1 MESHTNEPENS
12 QFSDFPID
20 DLMKEHDNIIPT
32 MSNREKYNLILPVL
46 LSIASLF
53 SNHGTKQLISYL
65 NDMKEIE
72 QVVRSGSKVESLPSF
87 VSTMSKQQLPTEANT
102 PVNTESSENVQLLN
116 GNQFAV
122 DASNI
127 NEEIHD
133 QSHNNSKY
141 NLTFKKK
148 LKVRGRPKR
157 LLKQICSFNK
167 SSMDI
172 AVNKENGRKRK
183 RIDSVS
189 KGDIAANDND
199 SELTLKV
206 CPICHIPQ
214 NAVTDTKLQEE
225 EEFEFEKL
233 NTEKELEKIKL
244 IKEQEFELEKIKLK
258 QQQEFELEKLKI
270 NSELELA
277 RMQTQ
282 NQNQGMIYQQ
292 IPETS
297 NTKIK
302 FTLPKIQFRQFGDDL
317 KDWLPFWSQFEH
329 IDKDD
334 DIAPE
339 NKFQYLVQATVVG
352 SRAREVVESFPPTGE
367 NYAKAVDSLKARF
380 GREDLLV
387 EVYVRELLKLIFSVQ
402 SNQKLAPTFLYDKLE
417 SYLRSF
423 ETLGVTTD
431 KRASILYPMIES
443 CFDEE
448 FLKAW
453 NRSPTSSS
461 VNDAKERL
469 ENLMLFLKAVVEGEE
484 RLSLAKSVFG
494 LTIGEDVKMPR
505 KKKYN
510 LETQRVKITTAS
522 MSLASTRATEV
533 KKPKCIF
540 CDGKHV
546 SSDCFNA
553 QKLTLEEKQKIIRDK
568 NCCFACLLPG
578 HSVRKCR
585 KFLKC
590 PVCSKK
596 HVTLMCD
603 QLQAFKNTNQKKEEE
618 ENPSGNDVNLSN
630 VNPNLKVFLQTFK
643 AKLLS
648 NDKEKT
654 VRVLCDN
661 GSQKSYILKNIAE
674 EMKYPVSRQ
683 ETIKNSLFGG
693 VSTKEC
699 KHNCYRI
706 KLKQLNG
713 NFTCN
718 FEVLDQAVICENVLP
733 VSEGPWL
740 GQLIDL
746 GVTLTDTNVSREPI
760 QVLIGADIM
769 GKLPTDKRKLLSS
782 GLVAVE
788 THLGWTLM
796 GKVPQVSTE
805 RVNLAMTVT
814 SLFVK
819 EAEIADL
826 WRPVLFNQDNR
837 YEVCLPWADDS
848 FPLPN
853 NFNLTKKRLKVTTE
867 KLLSGN
873 LYDKYENVFQDWLD
887 EGIIEE
893 VPPNEVALYG
903 NYLPHRPV
911 IKESS
916 STTPIRPVFD
926 ASAKFQGHPSLN
938 QCLQCGPNLIELIP
952 DILARFRMKKFGV
965 TADIRKAFLQI
976 SVSKEDRDYLRFLWW
991 KNLEEKKLKVF
1002 CHIRVVFGVKSSP
1015 FLLASVLEYHIEA
1028 SKGFDSEFKKI
1039 LKQSFYVDNVVAS
1052 LDSYEDL
1059 KNFISKST

>member
-1 MESHTNEPENS
+1 MFLSAKS
-12 QFSDFPID
+12 CK
-20 DLMKEHDNIIPT
+20 KED
-32 MSNREKYNLILPVL
+32 LILV
-46 LSIASLF
+46 A
-53 SNHGTKQLISYL
+53 Q
-65 NDMKEIE
+65 EI
-72 QVVRSGSKVESLPSF
+72 G
-87 VSTMSKQQLPTEANT
+87 
-102 PVNTESSENVQLLN
+102 ENVPPTAKICDLKGIILN
-116 GNQFAV
+116 S
-122 DASNI
+122 D
-127 NEEIHD
+127 E
-133 QSHNNSKY
+133 Y
-141 NLTFKKK
+141 
-148 LKVRGRPKR
+148 
-157 LLKQICSFNK
+157 K
-167 SSMDI
+167 SDPDF
-172 AVNKENGRKRK
+172 V
-183 RIDSVS
+183 
-189 KGDIAANDND
+189 KGIL
-199 SELTLKV
+199 E
-206 CPICHIPQ
+206 
-214 NAVTDTKLQEE
+214 NAVTDRKLQEE
-225 EEFEFEKL
+225 F
-233 NTEKELEKIKL
+233 ELEKIKL
-244 IKEQEFELEKIKLK
+244 NKEQEFELEKIKLK
-258 QQQEFELEKLKI
+258 QQQELELEKLKI
-270 NSELELA
+270 NSELELT

-297 NTKIK
+297 NAKKK
-302 FTLPKIQFRQFGDDL
+302 FTLPKLQFRQFGDDL

-329 IDKDD
+329 VDKDD

-339 NKFQYLVQATVVG
+339 NKFQYLVQTTVVG
-352 SRAREVVESFPPTGE
+352 SRAREVVESFLPTGE

-387 EVYVRELLKLIFSVQ
+387 EVYVRELLKLIISVH

-417 SYLRSF
+417 SYLRAL

-431 KRASILYPMIES
+431 KCASILYPMVES

-461 VNDAKERL
+461 ANDAKERL
-469 ENLMLFLKAVVEGEE
+469 ENLMLFIKGEVEGEE
-484 RLSLAKSVFG
+484 RISLAMSGFG
-494 LTIGEDVKMPR
+494 LTKGEDIKMPR

-510 LETQRVKITTAS
+510 LETQRGKIPTAS
-522 MSLASTRATEV
+522 MLLASTRTTEV

-553 QKLTLEEKQKIIRDK
+553 QKLTLEEKQKI
-568 NCCFACLLPG
+568 
-578 HSVRKCR
+578 
-585 KFLKC
+585 
-590 PVCSKK
+590 
-596 HVTLMCD
+596 
-603 QLQAFKNTNQKKEEE
+603 AFKNTNQKKEEE

-630 VNPNLKVFLQTFK
+630 VNPNPKVFLQTFK

-648 NDKEKT
+648 SDKEKT
-654 VRVLCDN
+654 VRVLCDT

-674 EMKYPVSRQ
+674 EMKYPVGRQ
-683 ETIKNSLFGG
+683 ETIKHSLFDC

-718 FEVLDQAVICENVLP
+718 FEVLDQVNVKMYYLLY
-733 VSEGPWL
+733 VKMNL
-740 GQLIDL
+740 
-746 GVTLTDTNVSREPI
+746 EPI

-769 GKLPTDKRKLLSS
+769 GKLLTGKRKLLSS

-826 WRPVLFNQDNR
+826 WRLDVLGIKDPMEKKSKQERDLKTKEHFKETVISNQDNR
-837 YEVCLPWADDS
+837 YEVCLPSADDS
-848 FPLPN
+848 FPLPD
-853 NFNLTKKRLKVTTE
+853 NFKLAKKRLE
-867 KLLSGN
+867 
-873 LYDKYENVFQDWLD
+873 EWLD

-911 IKESS
+911 IKEIS
-916 STTPIRPVFD
+916 STNPIRPVFD
-926 ASAKFQGHPSLN
+926 ASAKLQSHPSLN

-952 DILARFRMKKFGV
+952 DILARFRVKKFGD
-965 TADIRKAFLQI
+965 TADIRKAFLQM
-976 SVSKEDRDYLRFLWW
+976 SVSKGDRDYLRFLWW

-1002 CHIRVVFGVKSSP
+1002 RHTRVVFEVKSSP
-1015 FLLASVLEYHIEA
+1015 FLLASVIEHHIEA

-1059 KNFISKST
+1059 NNFISKSTQLMLQGGFELGDWESTECETEHGWETPVLGIKWNRQLDSLRVNMSWMNKLSLEKITKRIMLSAAHKVFDPIGYTAPVMLCPKLMLQKAWKMPIGWDTEITGNHRKEFLQWFQDLKILEEIHISRWINVTAENLKHCTIHTFVAQAKKLMLLWYF